1 MPFMDMTAPPLEP
14 EALADRL
21 RRAPWRRYVT
31 IGDSLTEGLGDPV
44 EGYPNMPWAETIGHA
59 FKQLHPGFAFL
70 NLGKRYLTARQVRET
85 QLEPALDFEPDL
97 ATVLA
102 GGNDL
107 GDPFDPEGI
116 ERELDNM
123 VAALTDIDA
132 TVSTLSMPDVVRS
145 GRYPKRMAEVL
156 GPRLAVHREIS
167 VRIAERYDTVFF
179 DVFNHPMAED
189 PSIISD
195 DLLHPNMR
203 GQAILAD
210 RVLQGLASL
219 VSPTSSR
226 VPGGSNAVSQL
237 GPSATSQPSMNPPSG
252 PKRWTTEYSQSDS

>member
-1 MPFMDMTAPPLEP
+1 MTAAPLEP
-14 EALADRL
+14 EELADRL

-44 EGYPNMPWAETIGHA
+44 EGYPNMPWAEAIAQA
-59 FKQLHPGFAFL
+59 FEWLHPDFEFL

-97 ATVLA
+97 AVVLA

-116 ERELDNM
+116 ERELDTM
-123 VAALTDIDA
+123 AAALTDTGA
-132 TVSTLSMPDVVRS
+132 TVVTLSMPNVVRN
-145 GRYPKRMAEVL
+145 GRYPKPMAEVL

-179 DVFNHPMAED
+179 DVFNHPMADD
-189 PSIISD
+189 PSVVSD

-210 RVLQGLASL
+210 AVLQGLASL
-219 VSPTSSR
+219 VPARTS
-226 VPGGSNAVSQL
+226 A
-237 GPSATSQPSMNPPSG
+237 
-252 PKRWTTEYSQSDS
+252 